1 MSTKTLSAVETAA
14 PGTAAQAAV
23 PDSHLVRLLEK
34 RGTVRAYKSAP
45 VPESWVEA
53 MIAAAQRAP
62 TSSNIQAYSIVVV
75 RDQETKKKLAVLAG
89 NQQHIIDCPVFFAF
103 CADQTRL
110 VHACKLHGKE
120 YPGRTFE
127 AGLVSAMDAA
137 LVGMTFSLVVDD
149 FGLSSV
155 MIGAMRNNA
164 IEVAKLLKLPPR
176 SFVVFGLCVGF
187 AKKPPLPKPRQ
198 PQSGVVHYEFY
209 DARQREQA
217 VAEYDQD
224 LAGYYRTRG
233 VETPDAAWT
242 YPIADKFST
251 DKRRKLKQE
260 LQELGFPLE

>member
-1 MSTKTLSAVETAA
+1 MPTKTLSAVESTPATLAA
-14 PGTAAQAAV
+14 NAPV
-23 PDSHLVRLLEK
+23 PDTELVRLLEK
-34 RGTVRAYKSAP
+34 RGTVRAYKSDP
-45 VPESWVEA
+45 IPEGWVEA

-75 RDQETKKKLAVLAG
+75 RDQETKKKIAAMCG

-110 VHACKLHGKE
+110 VHACKMHGKE

-127 AGLVSAMDAA
+127 AGLVSAIDAA
-137 LVGMTFSLVVDD
+137 LVGMTFSMVVDS

-164 IEVAKLLKLPPR
+164 LEAAKILKLPPR

-198 PQSGVVHYEFY
+198 PQPGVVHYEFY
-209 DARQREQA
+209 DPKQREQA

-224 LAGYYRTRG
+224 LAQYYRTRG
-233 VETPDAAWT
+233 METPDAAWT
-242 YPIADKFST
+242 FPIADKFST
-251 DKRRKLKQE
+251 DKRKKLKQE